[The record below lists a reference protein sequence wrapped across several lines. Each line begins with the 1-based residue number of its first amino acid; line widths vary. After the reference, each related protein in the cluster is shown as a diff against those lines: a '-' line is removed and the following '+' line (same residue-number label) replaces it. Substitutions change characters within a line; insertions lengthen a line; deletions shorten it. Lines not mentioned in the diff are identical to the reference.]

1 MNRVNLWRWSLYI
14 FLKGQLYLLYNV
26 SHASLLFLQKLHR
39 VFFSFLFFLEL
50 YRLPCLD
57 LKEDFFSAVPWFD
70 LHILHQV
77 DWKHSLYINDGHSHS
92 AASHYLGKFHYEFMS
107 SAFSSPPCSFEIRCG
122 ERGVDATVKPPPR
135 LLISISSTIILTIQ
149 NKNDQST
156 TVQSKK
162 TWGQF
167 SHRLLYNWNLGS
179 LPLAITLQS
188 CFILCMS
195 WSVLDYYVKPK
206 TWWQLEAKTLF

>member
-1 MNRVNLWRWSLYI
+1 M
-14 FLKGQLYLLYNV
+14 
-26 SHASLLFLQKLHR
+26 
-39 VFFSFLFFLEL
+39 
-50 YRLPCLD
+50 D

-77 DWKHSLYINDGHSHS
+77 DWKLSLYINDGHNHS

-107 SAFSSPPCSFEIRCG
+107 SAFSSPPCSFEFRCG

-149 NKNDQST
+149 NKDDQST

-167 SHRLLYNWNLGS
+167 SHRLIYKWNLGS
-179 LPLAITLQS
+179 LPASYNATIMFHTMYELICAGLLCKTKNLVTVGSKNPLLTEQKE
-188 CFILCMS
+188 ILNSGFQMS
-195 WSVLDYYVKPK
+195 MPLENMGVSKKNIK
-206 TWWQLEAKTLF
+206 T